1 MACHSVRGVIAS
13 TQYLPR
19 RSNGNGM
26 DNTISHH
33 NGDFL
38 QRRLYPF
45 PPRNIQPILNTPSPE
60 MAAHPSRNADGVS
73 HGNTR
78 MRRLRA

>member
-1 MACHSVRGVIAS
+1 
-13 TQYLPR
+13 
-19 RSNGNGM
+19 M

-38 QRRLYPF
+38 QRHLYPF

-60 MAAHPSRNADGVS
+60 MAAHPSRNANGVS

-78 MRRLRA
+78 MRRLRARPFTGDNVCFGARGVVRYTGE